1 MKENLHIFYS
11 PEAATA
17 GIGGTIY
24 LNDEESAHC
33 CRVLRLNEGCEI
45 AVADG
50 VGGVYSAI
58 LTVCSKNSCA
68 AKLTEQFNDI
78 PIRQYY
84 NHIAIAPTKN
94 ADRIEWFV
102 EKAVE
107 FGVDLITPL
116 LCRHSERKVLKT
128 DRLEKIILSAFKQS
142 GNAILPKIAPLTPFA
157 EVIKNANEDIKMIAH
172 CESGQKVFFTKTA
185 KPNSRTITLIG
196 PEGDFSEDEIALALN
211 SGFKPI
217 SLGITRLRTETAGV
231 AVASFLAA
239 INN

>member
-11 PEAATA
+11 PDAATA
-17 GIGGTIY
+17 GIGGTVY

-33 CRVLRLNEGCEI
+33 CRVLRLTEGCEI

-50 VGGVYSAI
+50 VGGIYSAL
-58 LTVCSKNSCA
+58 LTVCTKNNCA
-68 AKLTEQFNDI
+68 AKLTEQFTDI
-78 PIRQYY
+78 PIRRYY

-94 ADRIEWFV
+94 TDRFEWFV

-142 GNAILPKIAPLTPFA
+142 GNAVLPKIAPLTPFA
-157 EVIKNANEDIKMIAH
+157 DVIKAADEDIKMIAH
-172 CESGQKVFFTKTA
+172 CEEGEKVFFAKTA
-185 KPNSRTITLIG
+185 APSSRTITLIG
-196 PEGDFSEDEIALALN
+196 PEGDFSEDEIALALG
-211 SGFKPI
+211 SGFKPV